1 MRLFPALSTF
11 VISFFSLWPSPA
23 AGETFLVLPF
33 FNHTTQSNLDWIGE
47 SIAENVR
54 DALAAEGALT
64 ISRDDRLE
72 AYRRLT
78 IRPLSLLTKAS
89 VLKIAETVDADRVIY
104 GHFELRKEETG
115 PVSRGTLKISAEILD
130 LHKVR
135 KGPDFMAVGA
145 LEDLAALQNHI
156 SWQTLQFVMPETAPS
171 EEEFRKSRPPLRVDA
186 LEYYIRGLTAV
197 NEEQRIQLFSQ
208 AIRIDPRYS
217 QAAFELG
224 KLYWEKD
231 NYKAAAESLEKV
243 SPLDSRHR
251 EALFYLGSSRFY
263 LKDYAGAQK
272 ALSAVVQEVPL
283 NEVWNNLG
291 AVQSRRN
298 DLASATESFEK
309 ALEGDASDPDY
320 HFNLGYVQWKAGN
333 FEKAAASFRAAVE
346 RDPDDKEATTM
357 LGRCL
362 KNSGPRPGETREGL
376 ERLKYEYAE
385 SAYLQ
390 LRSILQSGKKP

>member
-1 MRLFPALSTF
+1 MRLLPALCSF
-11 VISFFSLWPSPA
+11 AIVFLISLPSPA
-23 AGETFLVLPF
+23 RGETFLVLPF
-33 FNHTTQSNLDWIGE
+33 FNHTSQSNLNWIGE

-64 ISRDDRLE
+64 VPRADRQE

-89 VLKIAETVDADRVIY
+89 VLKIAETVDADQVIY
-104 GHFELRKEETG
+104 GHFELRKEESG

-156 SWQTLQFVMPETAPS
+156 SWQTLQFVMPETSPS

-186 LEYYIRGLTAV
+186 LEYYVRGLTAL
-197 NEEQRIQLFSQ
+197 NEEQKIHLFSQ

-224 KLYWEKD
+224 KLYWDKD

-251 EALFYLGSSRFY
+251 EAQFYLGTSKFY
-263 LKDYAGAQK
+263 LKDYAGAEK
-272 ALSAVVQEVPL
+272 ALAGVAQEVPL

-291 AVQSRRN
+291 AVQSRRD
-298 DLASATESFEK
+298 DLGGAMESFGK
-309 ALEGDASDPDY
+309 ALEGDISDPDY
-320 HFNLGYVQWKAGN
+320 HFNFGYVQWKAGN
-333 FEKAAASFRAAVE
+333 FEKAAASFRAALD
-346 RDPDDKEATTM
+346 RDPDDEEATKM

-362 KNSGPRPGETREGL
+362 KSSGPRPGETREGL
-376 ERLKYEYAE
+376 ERLKYEYEE